1 MRLRDASMGQLTGIQ
16 LFAVWALPILF
27 AITVHEAAHGY
38 IASKFGDDTAL
49 SLGRVTFNPIK
60 HIDLMGT
67 IIVPALMLL
76 FTGFVFGWA
85 KPVPINWQKLKNP
98 RVDMALVALAGPF
111 ANFLMVFCW
120 AFIAKL
126 GVYLLAQNHEWARAI
141 VYMGIAGINI
151 NLVLMIL
158 NLIPIPP
165 LDGSRVLFSFLPN
178 NVVTKLQSFELIGL
192 FVLVGLL
199 ASGLLTPLIIIPTVI
214 LKNLVALLFG
224 LT

>member
-1 MRLRDASMGQLTGIQ
+1 MGQLTGIQ